1 MPVVTTTDSQ
11 VSTQIDLPTWNLS
24 NIGEAIRLLAEKN
37 GLPFN
42 QKATLPTFRQQDTNE
57 WVEALS
63 QQLQLDSRQVTVSYD
78 EVEHLLENGSPA
90 LLQLPNQEF
99 LLLSGKGFFAK
110 ILSSATIIA
119 PTGKTERVSFSII
132 KHALSE
138 ALDPTFA
145 HELKD
150 LLPEIGLSDTQQKK
164 ASRVLFD
171 AKLKKYQINGIWL
184 FEASQNHS
192 FWTQINIE
200 KIPHYLLQ
208 AISWRLLNTLFMFV
222 SWGMIAYIVFLD
234 NASIGLILAWVLLI
248 LSITP
253 LTMMKIWAEK
263 QLTMTMGLFLRRRLF
278 DRVLSLS
285 QDEVKQ
291 KGAGQFLSWVMDS
304 EAVEEAVLID
314 TPGMIRA
321 WVDLLIAFVLFLFSI
336 PLAALFL
343 LLWLGVTGF
352 VGWRFFYHE
361 RRWKVHYA
369 EMTNHLVER
378 MSGHQTR
385 LVQENRSEWHTDEDK
400 ALSQYYLLAQKKDQ
414 FEARLVALIPYGWL
428 VIGLLGITYR
438 FIYQPDAAVLA
449 VSFLAILTAFQAFRG
464 LSLKLRGMIGAATS
478 YHQMQPILNASHDTE
493 GEAAESTDSMVSLP
507 NVKYNDQS
515 ESIKRGQTILD
526 ARKLTFRYQEHGRAI
541 LNQCNLHVKTGDRLL
556 LEGPSG
562 GGKSTLAALLAGLR
576 DPSSGSILLRGL
588 DWHTIGLSKWRQR
601 VVYAP
606 QFHENHILSGT
617 LGFNLLMG
625 RHWPASEEDLVEAED
640 ICRELGLTPLLDKMP
655 LGLQQPVGESGWHL
669 SHGERSRIYIARAL
683 LQHADVVILDESF
696 GSLDPENMETA
707 LRTVLRRVPTLLV
720 IAHP

>member
-1 MPVVTTTDSQ
+1 
-11 VSTQIDLPTWNLS
+11 
-24 NIGEAIRLLAEKN
+24 
-37 GLPFN
+37 
-42 QKATLPTFRQQDTNE
+42 
-57 WVEALS
+57 
-63 QQLQLDSRQVTVSYD
+63 
-78 EVEHLLENGSPA
+78 
-90 LLQLPNQEF
+90 
-99 LLLSGKGFFAK
+99 
-110 ILSSATIIA
+110 
-119 PTGKTERVSFSII
+119 
-132 KHALSE
+132 
-138 ALDPTFA
+138 
-145 HELKD
+145 
-150 LLPEIGLSDTQQKK
+150 
-164 ASRVLFD
+164 
-171 AKLKKYQINGIWL
+171 
-184 FEASQNHS
+184 
-192 FWTQINIE
+192 
-200 KIPHYLLQ
+200 
-208 AISWRLLNTLFMFV
+208 
-222 SWGMIAYIVFLD
+222 
-234 NASIGLILAWVLLI
+234 
-248 LSITP
+248 
-253 LTMMKIWAEK
+253 
-263 QLTMTMGLFLRRRLF
+263 MGLFLRRRLF

-285 QDEVKQ
+285 QDEIKQ

-343 LLWLGVTGF
+343 LLWLAVTGF
-352 VGWRFFYHE
+352 VGWRFFHHE
-361 RRWKVHYA
+361 RRWKAHYA

-438 FIYQPDAAVLA
+438 FVYQPDAGVLA

-478 YHQMQPILNASHDTE
+478 YHQMQPILNSSHETE
-493 GEAAESTDSMVSLP
+493 GEDVNSPDFIVSLP
-507 NVKYNDQS
+507 NVKYSDQS
-515 ESIKRGQTILD
+515 ESIKTNQTILD

-541 LNQCNLHVKTGDRLL
+541 LDRCNLRIQVGDRLL

-588 DWHTIGLSKWRQR
+588 DWHTIGLSAWRQR

-625 RHWPASEEDLVEAED
+625 RHWPASEEELAEAED
-640 ICRELGLTPLLDKMP
+640 ICRELGLAPLLDKMP
-655 LGLQQPVGESGWHL
+655 LGLQQPVGESEWHL